1 MAAYLYPTPLEVPTA
16 LHHLVQATEV
26 VYTTLCLALRDD
38 FRHYT
43 EHNAAADR
51 AVQAEWCADE
61 ESRVARVYDV
71 NEKYSRK
78 ADWRGLSRPPSDL
91 QMKELLV
98 IGEAAPRPAA
108 AVHVPF
114 LVTMLQKHPD
124 IIARLNCQLISVRAW
139 QAPEFTA
146 VEFFIIYARPISDVN
161 KAILQGVRD
170 GFIATYAVL
179 CAVVRT
185 GLCSETRRP
194 PIPKFEVFMTMYNF
208 MLAAREEA
216 EARFTELPDQ

>member
-1 MAAYLYPTPLEVPTA
+1 MAYPTPLEVPVA
-16 LHHLVQATEV
+16 LHHLVQGTEV

-38 FRHYT
+38 VRHYT

-51 AVQAEWCADE
+51 AVHVEWCADE
-61 ESRVARVYDV
+61 ESRAARVYDV
-71 NEKYSRK
+71 NEKYRRK
-78 ADWRGLSRPPSDL
+78 ADWRTVNSKPPSEA

-98 IGEAAPRPAA
+98 IGETAPRPVA

-114 LVTMLQKHPD
+114 LVTLLQKHPE
-124 IIARLNCQLISVRAW
+124 IVARLNCQLISVRAW

-146 VEFFIIYARPISDVN
+146 VEFFIVYARPISDVN

-170 GFIATYAVL
+170 GFLVTYAVL

-185 GLCSETRRP
+185 GLCSENRRP
-194 PIPKFEVFMTMYNF
+194 PIPKFEVFMAMYNF

-216 EARFTELPDQ
+216 EAHFTELPEQ